1 MKESELRKLYLSVV
15 NLYGFVYSK
24 DLFKILN
31 HYEIPY
37 KRDQILKDLQNRSTK
52 LTRFYCVQKMRSF
65 YLIINPYYS
74 NEDYQTLCSHKQGKP
89 MYYPK
94 TYEDLLKYSN
104 YGYKDEKEQEGFRNL
119 YAFLKRHSLND
130 DSRLEIL
137 VDMILSTLKDSL
149 DNNAIHQV
157 FALFDLFGFIA
168 PDEKSLNKFLKVLQ
182 EVNNNLRIPSNNGFT
197 PNELRKMS
205 GPIDLNNVV
214 LTMGPNMKE
223 NFLNGTSDPYEY
235 LKELE
240 NSNMPQ
246 LMKDSFR
253 NELLEIIKE
262 IEKTPKA

>member
-1 MKESELRKLYLSVV
+1 MKESDLRKLYLSVV

-37 KRDQILKDLQNRSTK
+37 KMDQILKDLQNRTEK
-52 LTRFYCVQKMRSF
+52 MTRFYYVQKMKSSF
-65 YLIINPYYS
+65 LIINPRYS
-74 NEDYQTLCSHKQGKP
+74 NEEFQMLCSQKQNKP
-89 MYYPK
+89 MYFPK
-94 TYEDLLKYSN
+94 TYENLLQYSN
-104 YGYKDEKEQEGFRNL
+104 YAFKDENEKDGFTNL
-119 YAFLKRHSLND
+119 YTFLKRHTNELEP
-130 DSRLEIL
+130 RLETL
-137 VDMILSTLKDSL
+137 VDLILISLKESHGNGIQEVFSL
-149 DNNAIHQV
+149 
-157 FALFDLFGFIA
+157 FELFNFEL
-168 PDEKSLNKFLKVLQ
+168 PDEKAMEKFLKILQ
-182 EVNNNLRIPSNNGFT
+182 NVSNNLRMPSNNGFT

-214 LTMGPNMKE
+214 LTIGPNMKE
-223 NFLNGTSDPYEY
+223 NFLNGTSDPYDY